1 VASLAGWNGLFMD
14 CDSIHAIRTWGEQKP
29 GSSIG
34 IRVNPAM
41 GVSRENND
49 RLQYAGGVTSKFG
62 VYREQFDE
70 ALSVA
75 KEQGLTVTKIHFHTG
90 CGYLTPQLPQW
101 DRVIQE
107 CLWFV
112 DRCPTVNRVNVGGGL
127 GVPHVHGELPLDLSQ
142 WATVLK
148 KHFGGRSLHVEIEPG
163 EYLLKD
169 AGLLLLGKTY
179 DKSVIKRRR
188 RRRRRRRRL
197 LPSHKSKLGTRRRQQ
212 HLCLDKAYISEQEE
226 QELIKRGYVLH
237 IPIKKK
243 KKKGGDEVDDE
254 DKTKEAIPNRKK
266 HSPKRWVVER
276 TNSWHNRFRK
286 LFTRYEKKSEN
297 YLGLVQFSC
306 CMIIYRKIILG

>member
-1 VASLAGWNGLFMD
+1 MTGNNPTDRSKLGTKRHILTD
-14 CDSIHAIRTWGEQKP
+14 TK
-29 GSSIG
+29 G
-34 IRVNPAM
+34 IP
-41 GVSRENND
+41 
-49 RLQYAGGVTSKFG
+49 
-62 VYREQFDE
+62 
-70 ALSVA
+70 LSV
-75 KEQGLTVTKIHFHTG
+75 
-90 CGYLTPQLPQW
+90 
-101 DRVIQE
+101 VISPASTHDVK
-107 CLWFV
+107 LV
-112 DRCPTVNRVNVGGGL
+112 IDVV
-127 GVPHVHGELPLDLSQ
+127 
-142 WATVLK
+142 
-148 KHFGGRSLHVEIEPG
+148 
-163 EYLLKD
+163 
-169 AGLLLLGKTY
+169 
-179 DKSVIKRRR
+179 DKSVIK